1 MRRHSGPEIRAR
13 RQGPGIAAAGR
24 LSAALILWAALLV
37 SGCAT
42 DFFTRKPVPPPPKPI
57 IDHKAASSEVL
68 ADDFTVLEK
77 LLASPAQQQ
86 MQIVGTAEQDF
97 QATPTP
103 SKKLRLA
110 LLLGTPDQAGAD
122 LPRAQQMLQELS
134 SDPQSSLLPGERSLV
149 ALQLKQIGD
158 YLTLEAE
165 NRTLQADA
173 TRAEQLAGL
182 KRRLDGAAGEN
193 VKLKKQLE
201 EAKAKLAAIANIE
214 KSLNERKPGNEGR
227 PK

>member
-1 MRRHSGPEIRAR
+1 MRRDTLTMQAR
-13 RQGPGIAAAGR
+13 RRTPGIGVLPAR
-24 LSAALILWAALLV
+24 LVLSAALLLG
-37 SGCAT
+37 GCST
-42 DFFTRKPVPPPPKPI
+42 DFFTQRPPPPPAPV
-57 IDHKAASSEVL
+57 IDHKAASAEAL
-68 ADDFTVLEK
+68 ADDFAVLEK
-77 LLASPAQQQ
+77 LLAAPPEQQ
-86 MQIVGTAEQDF
+86 MQMVGSAEQDF
-97 QATPTP
+97 RTTPTP

-110 LLLGTPDQAGAD
+110 LILGAPDQAAAD
-122 LPRAQQMLQELS
+122 LPRAQQMLQELAA
-134 SDPQSSLLPGERSLV
+134 DPQSSLLPGERTLV
-149 ALQLKQIGD
+149 SLQLKQIGD

-173 TRAEQLAGL
+173 TRADQLTGL

-193 VKLKKQLE
+193 AKLKKQLE

>member
-1 MRRHSGPEIRAR
+1 MPRNTLAARAR
-13 RQGPGIAAAGR
+13 RRLPGIR
-24 LSAALILWAALLV
+24 AALVLPAVALLLT
-37 SGCAT
+37 GCAT
-42 DFFTRKPVPPPPKPI
+42 DFFEKPPPPPKPLV
-57 IDHKAASSEVL
+57 DHKAASAEALV
-68 ADDFTVLEK
+68 DDFAVLDK
-77 LLASPAQQQ
+77 LIDAPPEQQ
-86 MQIVGTAEQDF
+86 MQMVGSAEQDF

-110 LLLGTPDQAGAD
+110 LILGTPDQAGSD
-122 LPRAQQMLQELS
+122 LPRAQEMLEELS
-134 SDPQSSLLPGERSLV
+134 SDPQQSSLLPGERSLV

-173 TRAEQLAGL
+173 TRADQLAAL
-182 KRRLDGAAGEN
+182 KHRLDGAAGEN
-193 VKLKKQLE
+193 AKLKKELD

-214 KSLNERKPGNEGR
+214 KSLNERKPNEGR

>member
-1 MRRHSGPEIRAR
+1 MPRDPLTARAR
-13 RQGPGIAAAGR
+13 RAMPGIRAALVIPAALA
-24 LSAALILWAALLV
+24 LSAALLTA
-37 SGCAT
+37 GCSTA
-42 DFFTRKPVPPPPKPI
+42 FFTQKPPPVKPA
-57 IDHKAASSEVL
+57 IDNKAASSQAL
-68 ADDFTVLEK
+68 ADDFALLDK
-77 LLASPAQQQ
+77 LIAAAPDQQ
-86 MQIVGTAEQDF
+86 MQMVGAAEQEF

-103 SKKLRLA
+103 SQKLRLA
-110 LLLGTPDQAGAD
+110 LILGIPDQAASD
-122 LPRAQQMLQELS
+122 LPRAQELLEELS
-134 SDPQSSLLPGERSLV
+134 SDPQPSLLPGERHLV

-173 TRAEQLAGL
+173 SRADQLAAL

-193 VKLKKQLE
+193 VKLKKQLD

>member
-1 MRRHSGPEIRAR
+1 MRRSRPEIPAPQRPAGIGAAR
-13 RQGPGIAAAGR
+13 GLAAA
-24 LSAALILWAALLV
+24 LALGAALLA
-37 SGCAT
+37 SACTT
-42 DFFTRKPVPPPPKPI
+42 DFFAQKPVPTPKPV
-57 IDHKAASSEVL
+57 IDHKAVSSEVL
-68 ADDFTVLEK
+68 ADDFTILEK
-77 LLASPAQQQ
+77 LLASPPAQQ
-86 MQIVGTAEQDF
+86 MQIVGSAEQDF

-110 LLLGTPDQAGAD
+110 LVLGTPDQAGAD

-134 SDPQSSLLPGERSLV
+134 DGPHASLLPGERSLV
-149 ALQLKQIGD
+149 TLQLKQIGD

-173 TRAEQLAGL
+173 TRADQLAAL

-193 VKLKKQLE
+193 AKLKKQLE

-214 KSLNERKPGNEGR
+214 KSLNERKPRNEGR